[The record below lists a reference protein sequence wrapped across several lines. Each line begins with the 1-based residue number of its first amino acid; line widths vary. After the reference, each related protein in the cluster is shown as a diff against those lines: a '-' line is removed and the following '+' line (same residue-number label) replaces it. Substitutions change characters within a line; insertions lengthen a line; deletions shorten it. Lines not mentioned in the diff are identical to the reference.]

1 MKKSNTFVGA
11 SKVIPEQDITTVR
24 DKFVEDAEREYEEA
38 IARHRNIT
46 TASIPFA
53 FWVALAWFASDNVMG
68 WLSSPIL
75 FYPLVILA
83 GILVILYQLGILPIL
98 IKMVVPQVKDR
109 VNEVAMKAGIPYRL

>member
-1 MKKSNTFVGA
+1 M
-11 SKVIPEQDITTVR
+11 
-24 DKFVEDAEREYEEA
+24 EDTELAYEEA

-53 FWVALAWFASDNVMG
+53 MWVALAWFASDNVMG

-83 GILVILYQLGILPIL
+83 GILVILFQLGILPIL
-98 IKMVVPQVKDR
+98 IKMVVPQIKDR
-109 VNEVAMKAGIPYRL
+109 VNEVAEKTGIPFRL